1 MLSLRYSLLILFLI
15 FQNTDSF
22 GQHELGI
29 LKLKVIQDNS
39 QKIWNDFNL
48 SNKDTIIH
56 SYLNFYRKK
65 TIVDSIPQ
73 GEYKLKLFS
82 EFNDSIETQVKIDK
96 RTTFK
101 MNTKGYYQW
110 DNLKTNFIDR
120 LTNTDTLKYYINES
134 GCFHWLSAYCRIT
147 RNDSIYFIHF
157 RTPEGKFKYQ
167 LKQSDVEALRQIETI
182 GRNYKFNAGS
192 TTRSSYWLCLNKKL
206 VNFEINGSNYISKL
220 FVSYHT
226 LDE

>member
-1 MLSLRYSLLILFLI
+1 MSKVHLLIIIIGFFICNPLY
-15 FQNTDSF
+15 
-22 GQHELGI
+22 GQHNYGL
-29 LKLKVIQDNS
+29 LKLKVNQDKS
-39 QKIWNDFNL
+39 QKIWTDFEL

-65 TIVDSIPQ
+65 TIVDSISQ

-82 EFNDSIETQVKIDK
+82 EFYDSIETHVKIEK
-96 RTTFK
+96 RTSFK

-120 LTNTDTLKYYINES
+120 LTNTDTLRFFVNES
-134 GCFHWLSAYCRIT
+134 GCFHWISAYCRIT

-167 LKQSDVEALRQIETI
+167 LKQSDVEALRQIESV
-182 GRNYKFNAGS
+182 GRNEKSDEGS
-192 TTRSSYWLCLNKKL
+192 TTRSWYWLNLNNKL
-206 VNFEINGSNYISKL
+206 VKFKIYGSNYISKL
-220 FVSYHT
+220 FASYHT
-226 LDE
+226 LEE